1 VTHRD
6 AYALLFVVAL
16 IWAGNFPLAKLG
28 LGELGPIT
36 LAALRALIAAPLL
49 VLASRVLEGPLPPL
63 ARRDLTAVIV
73 LAVTGFVGNSTLWY
87 TGMRF
92 TTPANAGILGAAA
105 PVVVALAAAA
115 WLRERLSTINL
126 LGIALTMAA
135 VVLTIARGS
144 FEVLVTLSA
153 NRGDVIILVSQMLW
167 VTYTLYSR
175 ANRSTFSP
183 LQMLAGAHVVAAGLL
198 LPLAL
203 LERPWQSVAGA
214 SWVAVVVVL
223 YSALLGTPAHIAFYQ
238 AVRTVGPG
246 RAAVFTN
253 LIPFLVLGLSWL
265 MVGEPI
271 RWYHWIGACGVIAG
285 VALTAKR
292 AVPPHSPLPSGERA
306 G

>member
-1 VTHRD
+1 MTHRD
-6 AYALLFVVAL
+6 AYLLLFIVAL

-28 LGELGPIT
+28 LSELGPLT

-49 VLASRVLEGPLPPL
+49 MLASRILEGPLPPL

-73 LAVTGFVGNSTLWY
+73 LGVSGFVGNSTLWY
-87 TGMRF
+87 TGMMF

-105 PVVVALAAAA
+105 PVVVALAASAM
-115 WLRERLSTINL
+115 LRERLSTLNL
-126 LGIALTMAA
+126 AGIALTMAA

-144 FEVLVTLSA
+144 VEVLRTLSA
-153 NRGDVIILVSQMLW
+153 NRGDVIILISQMLW

-198 LPLAL
+198 FPLAL
-203 LERPWQSVAGA
+203 LERPWQSFAGA

-285 VALTAKR
+285 VALTTR
-292 AVPPHSPLPSGERA
+292 R
-306 G
+306 